1 MFRVG
6 RGSVD
11 CVGKMSAKKKARTSA
26 IESPKL
32 EGVSDNFKKRVLE
45 LFEKFSTREYTIPTH
60 LKKIRGE
67 KGFGP
72 FLTYGDKGFHLTY
85 ECTKFFEKYKN
96 QSFEGIDK
104 EYLES
109 TLDNGA
115 WESLFVRLFDKY
127 KNNIGSFFSFPE
139 WEEEYLKKVENEDC
153 FGYEGSE
160 YYADLC
166 IEGIVLHGKDCIL
179 KWSCRSPDYD
189 VGIQK
194 GDFGTQYEYLILI
207 FQMKVTRKSSL
218 DLALYLLVSNRLWID
233 EEKGRRVLI
242 RNEQSDILKD

>member
-1 MFRVG
+1 
-6 RGSVD
+6 
-11 CVGKMSAKKKARTSA
+11 MSAKKKARTSA

-139 WEEEYLKKVENEDC
+139 WEEEYLKKVE
-153 FGYEGSE
+153 SE
-160 YYADLC
+160 NYFDHSFADLRM
-166 IEGIVLHGKDCIL
+166 EGDIFDGKECIL
-179 KWSCRSPDYD
+179 KWSCRL
-189 VGIQK
+189 Q
-194 GDFGTQYEYLILI
+194 
-207 FQMKVTRKSSL
+207 
-218 DLALYLLVSNRLWID
+218 
-233 EEKGRRVLI
+233 
-242 RNEQSDILKD
+242 